1 MAPLDKRMS
10 QEQHQDSY
18 LACILNHFQNTQQ
31 ILFSFSTLLFLF
43 FLGSVF
49 EWKLSACTTTV
60 DMKGNLSGNGLFQY
74 GLH

>member
-1 MAPLDKRMS
+1 
-10 QEQHQDSY
+10 
-18 LACILNHFQNTQQ
+18 LNHFQNTQQ

-43 FLGSVF
+43 FLGSLF